1 MWTVNRRIVTGY
13 AIALSLLA
21 AVAAVGWVSLK
32 RTETAYEK
40 ALAGRRDVLVP
51 ALMLESDV
59 RASNVENLRFLLSGN
74 RDYLPRRD
82 SLLATASATLERL
95 RDGAAAD
102 TGQVDWAAIQRTL
115 GQWRDANV
123 ASSDAVTA
131 GNRAEAERIR
141 REVAEPLRTELD
153 AQFRSL
159 ALRTQRATHALA
171 QQGTDAARGART
183 TLLVGALIALVA
195 GILSAY
201 YLVKAI
207 NGPLED
213 AVTVLASSA
222 AEILAATTEQAAGTN
237 ESMAAVSET
246 VATVD
251 EVTQTANQAAMR
263 ARAVSETAQRAAE
276 RGRTGKRA
284 VDDTM
289 VAIRAVEAQVE
300 SIAGSIVSLAEQA
313 QAIGEI
319 ITAVSDIAEQTKL
332 LALNA
337 AVESARAGEHG
348 RGFAVVAAE
357 IKSLAGQAKQ
367 STVQVRQ
374 ILGEIQRATN
384 AAVMTTEQGTK
395 QVAAAGRQVTQAGE
409 VIAQLAEAADESAQT
424 AAQIQASAGQQAI
437 GMEQI
442 RQAIGN
448 IHDATQQHLVAT
460 RQSETAAQ
468 DINRLGTRLVELVGV
483 TRRTA

>member
-1 MWTVNRRIVTGY
+1 MWTVTRRILFGY
-13 AIALSLLA
+13 ALALGLLIAVAVVGWIALDRAQRAYETALA
-21 AVAAVGWVSLK
+21 A
-32 RTETAYEK
+32 
-40 ALAGRRDVLVP
+40 RREILVP
-51 ALMLESDV
+51 AMMIESDV
-59 RASNVENLRFLLSGN
+59 RAANVENLRFQVSGS
-74 RDYLPRRD
+74 REYLPRRD
-82 SLLATASATLERL
+82 SLIATASATLDQL
-95 RDGAAAD
+95 RASATNDSGR
-102 TGQVDWAAIQRTL
+102 TDWVAIGRTL
-115 GQWRDANV
+115 AQWRDANV
-123 ASSDAVTA
+123 ATANAVTA
-131 GNRAEAERIR
+131 GNRVEAERLRHEIS
-141 REVAEPLRTELD
+141 EPLRNDLD
-153 AQFRSL
+153 KQFRALAIRTQQRTDEIARTGTETARAARTGL
-159 ALRTQRATHALA
+159 AL
-171 QQGTDAARGART
+171 
-183 TLLVGALIALVA
+183 GALIALIA
-195 GILSAY
+195 GIISAY
-201 YLVKAI
+201 LLSRSI
-207 NGPLED
+207 NRPLQE
-213 AVTVLASSA
+213 AASLLASSA
-222 AEILAATTEQAAGTN
+222 SEILAATTEQAAGTN

-251 EVTQTANQAAMR
+251 EVTQTANQAALR
-263 ARAVSETAQRAAE
+263 ARAVSETASRAAE
-276 RGRTGKRA
+276 RGRTGKKA

-289 VAIRAVEAQVE
+289 TAIRAVEAQVE

-367 STVQVRQ
+367 STVQVRT

-409 VIAQLAEAADESAQT
+409 IIAQLAEAADESAQT

-460 RQSETAAQ
+460 RQSESAAQ
-468 DINRLGTRLVELVGV
+468 DLNRLGTQMVDMVGAK
-483 TRRTA
+483 RRGS

>member
-1 MWTVNRRIVTGY
+1 MWTVNRRIIFGY
-13 AIALSLLA
+13 AVSLGLLLI
-21 AVAAVGWVSLK
+21 VAAIGWRAMNRS
-32 RTETAYEK
+32 EAAYEA
-40 ALAGRRDVLVP
+40 ALRARRDVLAA
-51 ALMLESDV
+51 ALLVESDI
-59 RASNVENLRFLLSGN
+59 RAANVENLRFQLN
-74 RDYLPRRD
+74 ERREYLPRRD
-82 SLLATASATLERL
+82 SLIATASATLERL
-95 RDGAAAD
+95 RTAAGAD
-102 TGQVDWAAIQRTL
+102 SSSTDWIGIARL
-115 GQWRDANV
+115 LDQWRDASIATSNQV
-123 ASSDAVTA
+123 VA
-131 GNRAEAERIR
+131 GNRVEAERLR
-141 REVAEPLRTELD
+141 HEMTEPLRAQLD
-153 AQFRSL
+153 ARFRTL
-159 ALRTQRATHALA
+159 ALETQRKTEEIARVGTETAQAGRAGLAL
-171 QQGTDAARGART
+171 GA
-183 TLLVGALIALVA
+183 LFALIA
-195 GILSAY
+195 GIVSAFLLSRA
-201 YLVKAI
+201 V
-207 NGPLED
+207 NRPLQQ
-213 AVTVLASSA
+213 AATGLASSA
-222 AEILAATTEQAAGTN
+222 AQILAATTEQAAGTN

-251 EVTQTANQAAMR
+251 EVTQTANQAALR
-263 ARAVSETAQRAAE
+263 ARAVSETASRAAE

-289 VAIRAVEAQVE
+289 TAIRAVEAQVG

-409 VIAQLAEAADESAQT
+409 VIAQLAEAADESAQA

-442 RQAIGN
+442 RQAIAN
-448 IHDATQQHLVAT
+448 IHDAIQQHLVAT

-468 DINRLGTRLVELVGV
+468 DLNRLGEKMVELVGAK
-483 TRRTA
+483 RRGV

>member
-1 MWTVNRRIVTGY
+1 VTRRIIFGY
-13 AIALSLLA
+13 AIALGLLV
-21 AVAAVGWVSLK
+21 AVAAIGWIALNRAEK
-32 RTETAYEK
+32 AYETA
-40 ALAGRRDVLVP
+40 LAARRQILVP
-51 ALMLESDV
+51 AVMIESDV
-59 RASNVENLRFLLSGN
+59 RAANVENLRYQVSGN
-74 RDYLPRRD
+74 PAYLTRRD
-82 SLLATASATLERL
+82 SLIATASATLDEL
-95 RDGAAAD
+95 RNAASID
-102 TGQVDWAAIQRTL
+102 SGKTDWVAVGRAL
-115 GQWRDANV
+115 SQWREANV
-123 ASSDAVTA
+123 AVSNAIAA
-131 GNRAEAERIR
+131 GNRVEAERIR
-141 REVAEPLRTELD
+141 RESTEPLRAQLD
-153 AQFRSL
+153 EQFRSL
-159 ALRTQRATHALA
+159 AIRTQRTTDEVARV
-171 QQGTDAARGART
+171 GTETARAARTGLVLGA
-183 TLLVGALIALVA
+183 LVALIAGL
-195 GILSAY
+195 ISAY
-201 YLVKAI
+201 LLGRSI
-207 NGPLED
+207 NRPLQE
-213 AVTVLASSA
+213 AATVLASSA

-251 EVTQTANQAAMR
+251 EVTQTANQAALR
-263 ARAVSETAQRAAE
+263 ARAVSETASRAAE
-276 RGRTGKRA
+276 RGRTGKKA

-289 VAIRAVEAQVE
+289 TAIRAVESQVE

-367 STVQVRQ
+367 STVQVRT

-409 VIAQLAEAADESAQT
+409 IIAQLAEAADESAQT

-468 DINRLGTRLVELVGV
+468 DLNRLGAQMVDLVGAK
-483 TRRTA
+483 RRGN

>member
-1 MWTVNRRIVTGY
+1 MWTVKRRIIFGY
-13 AIALSLLA
+13 AIVLALLIV
-21 AVAAVGWVSLK
+21 VAAVGWFALA
-32 RTETAYEK
+32 RAEK
-40 ALAGRRDVLVP
+40 AYQTALEARRDVLVP
-51 ALMLESDV
+51 AVMVESDV
-59 RASNVENLRFLLSGN
+59 RASNVENLRYQVSGN
-74 RDYLPRRD
+74 PVYLPRRD
-82 SLLATASATLERL
+82 SLIATASATLDKL
-95 RDGAAAD
+95 RTTTAGD
-102 TGQVDWAAIQRTL
+102 TTGTDWTGMTRTL
-115 GQWRDANV
+115 AQWRDANIAASNAV
-123 ASSDAVTA
+123 AA
-131 GNRAEAERIR
+131 GKTAEAERLR
-141 REVAEPLRTELD
+141 HERSEPLRAELD
-153 AQFRSL
+153 NMFRDL
-159 ALRTQRATHALA
+159 ATRTQRSTDAMA
-171 QQGTDAARGART
+171 QQGTATARAARTG
-183 TLLVGALIALVA
+183 LVIGGLVA
-195 GILSAY
+195 LMVGMLSAY
-201 YLVKAI
+201 LLARSI
-207 NGPLED
+207 NEPLQD
-213 AVTVLASSA
+213 AATQLASSA
-222 AEILAATTEQAAGTN
+222 SEILAATTEQAAGTN

-251 EVTQTANQAAMR
+251 EVTQTANQAALR
-263 ARAVSETAQRAAE
+263 ARAVSETASRAAE

-289 VAIRAVEAQVE
+289 TAIRAVEAQVE

-367 STVQVRQ
+367 STVQVRT

-409 VIAQLAEAADESAQT
+409 IIAQLAEAADESAQT

-468 DINRLGTRLVELVGV
+468 DLNRLGAQMVDLVGAK
-483 TRRTA
+483 RRGS

>member
-1 MWTVNRRIVTGY
+1 MWTVNRRIIFGY
-13 AIALSLLA
+13 AIALGLLVI
-21 AVAAVGWVSLK
+21 VAAIGWVSLS
-32 RTETAYEK
+32 RAERAYETALS
-40 ALAGRRDVLVP
+40 ARSDVLVP
-51 ALMLESDV
+51 AVMIESDI
-59 RASNVENLRFLLSGN
+59 RAANVENLRFQVSGN

-82 SLLATASATLERL
+82 SLIAMASATLDQLRSLSRNDSGKTDWVTIGRTLTQWREANIATSNAVAAGNRVEAERL
-95 RDGAAAD
+95 R
-102 TGQVDWAAIQRTL
+102 
-115 GQWRDANV
+115 
-123 ASSDAVTA
+123 
-131 GNRAEAERIR
+131 
-141 REVAEPLRTELD
+141 REVTEPLRNELD
-153 AQFRSL
+153 ARFRAL
-159 ALRTQRATHALA
+159 ATRTQQSTDEMARA
-171 QQGTDAARGART
+171 GTVAARAART
-183 TLLVGALIALVA
+183 GLTVGALVALLA
-195 GILSAY
+195 GLISAY
-201 YLVKAI
+201 LLSRSI
-207 NGPLED
+207 NKPLQE
-213 AVTVLASSA
+213 AATVLASSA

-251 EVTQTANQAAMR
+251 EVTQTANQAALR
-263 ARAVSETAQRAAE
+263 ARAVSETASRAAE
-276 RGRTGKRA
+276 RGRTGKKA

-289 VAIRAVEAQVE
+289 TAIRAVEAQVE

-367 STVQVRQ
+367 STVQVRT

-409 VIAQLAEAADESAQT
+409 IIAQLAEAADESAQT

-468 DINRLGTRLVELVGV
+468 DLNRLGTQMVDLVGAK
-483 TRRTA
+483 RRGN

>member
-1 MWTVNRRIVTGY
+1 MWTVTRRIIFGY
-13 AIALSLLA
+13 AIALGLLVV
-21 AVAAVGWVSLK
+21 VATIGWLALS
-32 RTETAYEK
+32 RTEKAYEV
-40 ALAGRRDVLVP
+40 ALRARRDILAP
-51 ALMLESDV
+51 ALLVESDV
-59 RASNVENLRFLLSGN
+59 RAANVENLRFQLN
-74 RDYLPRRD
+74 ERKEYLPRRD
-82 SLLATASATLERL
+82 SLVATASATLDRL
-95 RDGAAAD
+95 RNMPGAD
-102 TGQVDWAAIQRTL
+102 TSGTDWLATSRLLA
-115 GQWRDANV
+115 QWRDASI
-123 ASSDAVTA
+123 ASSNQVVA
-131 GNRAEAERIR
+131 GNRVEAERLR
-141 REVAEPLRTELD
+141 HEVNEPLRAELD
-153 AQFRSL
+153 AQFRTL
-159 ALRTQRATHALA
+159 ALRTQRMTDQIAL
-171 QQGTDAARGART
+171 QGTDTARAARTGLALGA
-183 TLLVGALIALVA
+183 LLALIA
-195 GILSAY
+195 GIVSAWLLSR
-201 YLVKAI
+201 AI
-207 NGPLED
+207 NRPLQD
-213 AVTVLASSA
+213 AATVLASSA
-222 AEILAATTEQAAGTN
+222 SQILAATTEQAAGTN

-251 EVTQTANQAAMR
+251 EVTQTANQAALR
-263 ARAVSETAQRAAE
+263 ARAVSETASRASE

-289 VAIRAVEAQVE
+289 TAIRAVESQVE

-319 ITAVSDIAEQTKL
+319 ITAVSDIAEQTEL

-367 STVQVRQ
+367 STVQVRT

-409 VIAQLAEAADESAQT
+409 IIAQLAEAADESAQT

-468 DINRLGTRLVELVGV
+468 DLNRLGTQLLDLVGAKK
-483 TRRTA
+483 RGR